1 MNIYDYRV
9 ILNSNSFSK
18 LNNLYYKK
26 ITQQKILNPPT
37 EKEVD
42 TLINLTNFTR
52 PFAIRVL
59 TSYKNFM

>member
-1 MNIYDYRV
+1 MNIYDYRM
-9 ILNSNSFSK
+9 ILNMFHK
-18 LNNLYYKK
+18 LNSIYYEKSIKEK
-26 ITQQKILNPPT
+26 IINPPT

-52 PFAIRVL
+52 PFAIRIL